1 MSEHTKEPWGVVS
14 EKWYLNGQPSIVG
27 RNGAG
32 FAVALMAPWGPAVN
46 DSVDKREANARRI
59 VACVNAC
66 AEIGTEALEA
76 GVVRDLVAACR
87 KVHNHLPDFDC
98 STVTESGVRLGELFP
113 TTMLLVAVALNNA
126 TGK

>member
-66 AEIGTEALEA
+66 AGIPTEAIEA
-76 GVVRDLVAACR
+76 GVVDALR
-87 KVHNHLPDFDC
+87 KAVVNLLNCHTGAPWQ
-98 STVTESGVRLGELFP
+98 TEDTRNRAFRAVNAVMALFH
-113 TTMLLVAVALNNA
+113 AE
-126 TGK
+126 

>member
-27 RNGAG
+27 QNGAG

-66 AEIGTEALEA
+66 AGIPTEAIEA
-76 GVVRDLVAACR
+76 GVV
-87 KVHNHLPDFDC
+87 
-98 STVTESGVRLGELFP
+98 GELVRACKLYRKLDDDIRAGIKMSP
-113 TTMLLVAVALNNA
+113 LDWSECHQAASGALSQLHN
-126 TGK
+126 K